1 LYSSHSDAAAHGRA
15 ARTVNGDIYVDQPID
30 LELKKQIARF
40 IGTASRIVKARMK
53 RLLKILDTNIGFL
66 FQREFAFKNG
76 VARLRSSD
84 PALADYLVETRAK
97 WCERL
102 LIIRNDLLEHGTWSL
117 ELVRYELSGTSVR
130 AIEPLVDGQ
139 PVAEFASHIV
149 DRICC
154 FVEDLCSHALQS
166 RLPHDVSLTEIPLS
180 ERKPEN
186 VARFRVALIGGVLH
200 YGQSSIT
207 TPNLRIPNV
216 AAALGGLFLVVVS
229 LLSSG

>member
-1 LYSSHSDAAAHGRA
+1 MLRDQAIADKSLRNEFAKSFEGVLTGLENLRDSAKSIKNLYSSHSDAAAHGRA

-66 FQREFAFKNG
+66 FQWEFAFKNG

-117 ELVRYELSGTSVR
+117 ELVRYELSGTRVR

-139 PVAEFASHIV
+139 PVAEFAPHIV

-154 FVEDLCSHALQS
+154 FRRRSLQS
-166 RLPHDVSLTEIPLS
+166 RTTVASTARCFPYRDSV
-180 ERKPEN
+180 ERTK
-186 VARFRVALIGGVLH
+186 
-200 YGQSSIT
+200 T
-207 TPNLRIPNV
+207 
-216 AAALGGLFLVVVS
+216 
-229 LLSSG
+229 